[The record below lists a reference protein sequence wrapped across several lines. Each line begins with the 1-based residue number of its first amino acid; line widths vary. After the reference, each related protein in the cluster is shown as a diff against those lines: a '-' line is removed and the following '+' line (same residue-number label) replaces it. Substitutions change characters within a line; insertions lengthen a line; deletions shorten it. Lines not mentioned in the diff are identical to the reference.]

1 MGLEEGDIVI
11 GVNNRRVA
19 SLRELRGLLAM
30 QPRQL
35 VLVVDSDEGVRYV
48 PMD

>member
-11 GVNNRRVA
+11 GVNNRRVT
-19 SLRELRGLLAM
+19 SLRELRGLVAM
-30 QPRQL
+30 QLRQL
-35 VLVVDSDEGVRYV
+35 VLVVESDDGVRYV